1 MRKELLN
8 HRPTS
13 ALREQSLLCESVG
26 TGHTSTHPSIFTK
39 VLLVL
44 LTTLLLPSTAWADYS
59 YGGQALV
66 SCISGL
72 IGICLQLLAPI
83 FAKGAKAKGLNIT
96 WSGYSVR
103 R

>member
-1 MRKELLN
+1 MTYSGELVMPTRYVEVAEDEMMYLDGGFVLN
-8 HRPTS
+8 KKQCQNLYT
-13 ALREQSLLCESVG
+13 LCSRGAVIA
-26 TGHTSTHPSIFTK
+26 SIVT
-39 VLLVL
+39 VI
-44 LTTLLLPSTAWADYS
+44 SS